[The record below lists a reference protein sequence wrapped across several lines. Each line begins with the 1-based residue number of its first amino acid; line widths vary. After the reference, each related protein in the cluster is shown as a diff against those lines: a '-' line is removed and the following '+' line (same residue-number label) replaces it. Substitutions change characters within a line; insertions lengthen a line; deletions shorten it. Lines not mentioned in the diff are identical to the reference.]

1 MININIQDNHINIGI
16 IGTGRIAARFLE
28 ENKKLSSNVKIMET
42 HIRITVAK
50 LEVFPVRC
58 KVSAL

>member
-28 ENKKLSSNVKIMET
+28 ESSYVSGIN
-42 HIRITVAK
+42 
-50 LEVFPVRC
+50 
-58 KVSAL
+58 VSAIYNHTLRVCYGLQRIIRLI

>member
-28 ENKKLSSNVKIMET
+28 ESSYVSGIN
-42 HIRITVAK
+42 
-50 LEVFPVRC
+50 
-58 KVSAL
+58 VSAIYNPHLESCLLYTSPSPRDTR

>member
-28 ENKKLSSNVKIMET
+28 ESSYVSGIN
-42 HIRITVAK
+42 
-50 LEVFPVRC
+50 
-58 KVSAL
+58 VSAIIHTLRVCYGLQRIIRLI

>member
-28 ENKKLSSNVKIMET
+28 ESSYVSGIN
-42 HIRITVAK
+42 
-50 LEVFPVRC
+50 
-58 KVSAL
+58 VSAIYNPHLECYGLQRIIRLI